1 MPPAA
6 GNAGRGARGR
16 PGCRIGCWM
25 EHSPEEAMEETT
37 AAAAFAARIKEA
49 AALAQGALDRLI
61 PTGDGARARV
71 LAAMRYSALDGGKRF
86 RPFLTLAAGDLF
98 DVPRMRSTRAG
109 AALEMVHCYSLI
121 HDDLPAMDNA
131 DLRRGNPS
139 LHRAF
144 DEATAI
150 LAGDGLLTLAFE
162 VMGGEETH
170 PDAGIRA
177 RLVVDLAIAAGH
189 EGMVGGQM
197 IDLSAERAGLDL
209 AGVAHLQ
216 ALKTGA
222 LIRFGIHAGAVL
234 GGADAAQCAAL
245 HAFADDLGLAFQ
257 VTDDILDATS
267 TAEELGKPAGQDA
280 GLDKATFV
288 KLLGLE
294 GARQKA
300 VEIARRAEARLAQ
313 FGPAADPLR
322 GAARYLL
329 TRKN

>member
-1 MPPAA
+1 MEISATESA
-6 GNAGRGARGR
+6 FGARIR
-16 PGCRIGCWM
+16 
-25 EHSPEEAMEETT
+25 
-37 AAAAFAARIKEA
+37 EA
-49 AALAQGALDRLI
+49 AELAQAALDHLI
-61 PTGDGARARV
+61 PVGNGARARV

-98 DVPRMRSTRAG
+98 GVPRMRSVRAG
-109 AALEMVHCYSLI
+109 AALEMIHCYSLI

-162 VMGGEETH
+162 IMAGEETH
-170 PDAGIRA
+170 PDAQIRA

-234 GGADAAQCAAL
+234 GGAEARQISAL

-280 GLDKATFV
+280 DLDKATFV
-288 KLLGLE
+288 KLLGLD
-294 GARQKA
+294 GARMKA
-300 VEIARRAEARLAQ
+300 MEIAMRAEAHLIE

>member
-1 MPPAA
+1 MTIEAFNHKIQEAA
-6 GNAGRGARGR
+6 GLAQ
-16 PGCRIGCWM
+16 
-25 EHSPEEAMEETT
+25 
-37 AAAAFAARIKEA
+37 
-49 AALAQGALDRLI
+49 AALDQLI
-61 PTGDGARARV
+61 PPGSGARARV

-86 RPFLTLAAGDLF
+86 RPFLTIATGDIF
-98 DVPRMRSTRAG
+98 SAPRSQTVRAG
-109 AALEMVHCYSLI
+109 AALEMIHCYSLI

-162 VMGGEETH
+162 VMGGEATH
-170 PDAGIRA
+170 PDPQIRV
-177 RLVVDLAIAAGH
+177 RLIVDLAVAAGH

-209 AGVAHLQ
+209 DGVAHLQ

-222 LIRFGIHAGAVL
+222 LIRYGVHAGAVL
-234 GGADAAQCAAL
+234 GGASAGQIAAL
-245 HAFADDLGLAFQ
+245 HAYADDLGLAFQ

-267 TAEELGKPAGQDA
+267 TAEALGKPAGQDA
-280 GLDKATFV
+280 DLDKATFV

-294 GARQKA
+294 GARAKA
-300 VEIARRAEARLAQ
+300 QTIVERALSHLAGFGHEADA
-313 FGPAADPLR
+313 LR
-322 GAARYLL
+322 GAALFLL
-329 TRKN
+329 ARRS